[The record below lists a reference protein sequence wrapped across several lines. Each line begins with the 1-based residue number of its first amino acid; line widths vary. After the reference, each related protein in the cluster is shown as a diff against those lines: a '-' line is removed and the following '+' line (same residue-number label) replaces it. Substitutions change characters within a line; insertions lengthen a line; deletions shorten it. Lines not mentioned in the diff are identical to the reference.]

1 MGKKKSSTK
10 EEPPVP
16 AKVEKSE
23 TEESVIELHQVDTGD
38 IIKVKQVLDE
48 TVVSALANTSQLKEN
63 HHVGNV
69 KLILMA
75 LACGFAAVAQF
86 APIPFPENRLLL
98 GVCGTIYFILSGILQ
113 LILWFVEDDAIMI
126 TYPDGTSGEKKGLRV
141 RTAFPRYTE
150 FFTLML
156 EYEDRKELKKKGESP
171 VEFVKETWSVGNFF
185 DVDGYFD
192 AAGFDKAVDG
202 VYERFKKKQFD
213 VEDEDFTGSKKQK
226 KE

>member
-1 MGKKKSSTK
+1 MRRRTRRA
-10 EEPPVP
+10 VWCRRR
-16 AKVEKSE
+16 VEKPE

-48 TVVSALANTSQLKEN
+48 TVVSTLITTCDLKEN
-63 HHVGNV
+63 HRLGNI

-75 LACGFAAVAQF
+75 VACAFAAVAQF
-86 APIPFPENRLLL
+86 APVPFPENRPLL
-98 GVCGTIYFILSGILQ
+98 GVCGTIYFIISGILQ
-113 LILWFVEDDAIMI
+113 LILWFVDEDAIMI
-126 TYPDGTSGEKKGLRV
+126 TYPDESIKETKGLRV
-141 RTAFPRYTE
+141 RTVFPRYTE

-156 EYEDRKELKKKGESP
+156 EYEDNKELKKKGQKP

-192 AAGFDKAVDG
+192 AAGFDKAVAR

-213 VEDEDFTGSKKQK
+213 VEDDEFTGNNKQK
-226 KE
+226 KD